1 LSQKIKKNK
10 NIFKYSIGG
19 YNEFI
24 KEFENESDRSI
35 IILVVSFIENYL
47 EFYLKKRLI
56 NHKFVDS
63 LFEGYA
69 PLATLS
75 AKIDIAF
82 SIGLISEEIHSE
94 LHLLRRI
101 RNISAHDDSKVD
113 FSNIKIKDLC
123 SNLVIAK
130 GVRTSTNNPYK
141 KDDPKSQFLF
151 SIFWCM
157 IHFETK
163 KERIDPIPIL
173 KLKFEIVDDD

>member
-69 PLATLS
+69 
-75 AKIDIAF
+75 
-82 SIGLISEEIHSE
+82 
-94 LHLLRRI
+94 
-101 RNISAHDDSKVD
+101 SKVD